1 MPNHLVSPGNPWPM
15 AVGAVCFALIG
26 GLTFVDGNVLGGVSA
41 LVYAATAGLAVWK
54 RPTSDGK
61 LYRPL
66 LVVQFGAV
74 VAFTVSV
81 FLD

>member
-26 GLTFVDGNVLGGVSA
+26 VLSLVDGNVLGGAAA
-41 LVYAATAGLAVWK
+41 LVYAATAGVAVWK
-54 RPTSDGK
+54 RPTSDDV
-61 LYRPL
+61 LYLPL
-66 LVVQFGAV
+66 LALQLAAI